1 MKDSP
6 QFQGRVM
13 LVAAAVGWSI
23 SGAIIKS
30 ADMGALSIAFGR
42 SLVAALCLA
51 PLAWKRREPLDW
63 GNLWL
68 ALAYTGSVT
77 LLVAATKA
85 TTAANAILL
94 QYTAPIFV
102 FLLGIPL
109 VGERPGWADWAGLAL
124 TMAGVGWIFAGAG
137 EADSLGVML
146 GLASG
151 LSFGMLILLQR
162 RYRHKDPYWVLGSN
176 NAVVALLLL
185 PWLGPEPNASEREV
199 LLMVLMGVVQLG
211 GPYLL
216 FFMALQR
223 VPARE
228 AALITL
234 LEPLLNPIWVA
245 LVVGELPSQ
254 STKIGGAIVLA
265 GVVLRYAATGR
276 GRLSGTPDSP
286 D

>member
-1 MKDSP
+1 MNYSA
-6 QFQGRVM
+6 QSAGRLM
-13 LVAAAVGWSI
+13 LVAAAVGWSL

-30 ADMGALSIAFGR
+30 ADLSALGIAFGR

-51 PLAWKRREPLDW
+51 PLAWNRRQPPDW

-68 ALAYTGSVT
+68 GLAYAGSVV

-94 QYTAPIFV
+94 QYTAPVFV

-109 VGERPGWADWAGLAL
+109 VGERPGWADWAGLVL
-124 TMAGVGWIFAGAG
+124 TMAGVGWIFAGVGAADTAG
-137 EADSLGVML
+137 VVL

-162 RYRHKDPYWVLGSN
+162 RYRDKDPFWVLGSN
-176 NAVVALLLL
+176 NALVVLLLL
-185 PWLGPEPNASEREV
+185 PWLGPEPAATTGD
-199 LLMVLMGVVQLG
+199 LALMLLMGVVQLG
-211 GPYLL
+211 IPYLL

-223 VPARE
+223 VSARE
-228 AALITL
+228 GALITL

-245 LVVGELPSQ
+245 MVVGEVPGS
-254 STKIGGAIVLA
+254 STQIGGAVVLLGVVVRYALA
-265 GVVLRYAATGR
+265 GR
-276 GRLSGTPDSP
+276 GQLNGTQG
-286 D
+286 

>member
-1 MKDSP
+1 MNTTSVI
-6 QFQGRVM
+6 QGRLM
-13 LVAAAVGWSI
+13 LVAAAVGWSL

-30 ADMGALSIAFGR
+30 ADLSALSIAFGR

-51 PLAWKRREPLDW
+51 PLAWRHRQPLDW

-94 QYTAPIFV
+94 QYTAPVFV
-102 FLLGIPL
+102 FLLGLPL
-109 VGERPGWADWAGLAL
+109 LGERPGWGDWLGLVL
-124 TMAGVGWIFAGAG
+124 TMAGVGWIFVGAG

-162 RYRHKDPYWVLGSN
+162 RYRHKDPFWVLGVN
-176 NAVVALLLL
+176 NAVVVLLLL
-185 PWLGPEPNASEREV
+185 PWLEPEPAASAGD
-199 LLMVLMGVVQLG
+199 LGLMVVMGVVQLG
-211 GPYLL
+211 IPYLL

-228 AALITL
+228 GALITL
-234 LEPLLNPIWVA
+234 LEPLLNPVWVA
-245 LVVGELPSQ
+245 LAVGELPGP
-254 STKIGGAIVLA
+254 STQAGGAIVLL
-265 GVVLRYAATGR
+265 GVVARYALAAGE
-276 GRLSGTPDSP
+276 RLSGTRD
-286 D
+286 

>member
-1 MKDSP
+1 MNTTSVI
-6 QFQGRVM
+6 QGRLM
-13 LVAAAVGWSI
+13 LVTAAVGWSL

-30 ADMGALSIAFGR
+30 ADLSALSIAFGR

-51 PLAWKRREPLDW
+51 PLAWRRRQPLDW

-94 QYTAPIFV
+94 QYTAPVFV
-102 FLLGIPL
+102 FLLGLPL
-109 VGERPGWADWAGLAL
+109 LGERPGWGDWVGLVL

-162 RYRHKDPYWVLGSN
+162 RYRHKDPFWVLGVN

-185 PWLGPEPNASEREV
+185 PWLEPEPASTV
-199 LLMVLMGVVQLG
+199 GDLGLMVVMGVVQLG
-211 GPYLL
+211 IPYLL

-228 AALITL
+228 GALITL
-234 LEPLLNPIWVA
+234 LEPLLNPVWVA
-245 LVVGELPSQ
+245 LAVGELPGL
-254 STKIGGAIVLA
+254 STQAGGAIVLL
-265 GVVLRYAATGR
+265 GVVARYALAAGE
-276 GRLSGTPDSP
+276 RLSGTRD
-286 D
+286 

>member
-1 MKDSP
+1 MKNSALL
-6 QFQGRVM
+6 QGRLM
-13 LVAAAVGWSI
+13 LVAAALGWSL
-23 SGAIIKS
+23 SGVIIKS
-30 ADMGALSIAFGR
+30 AGLGALSIAFGR

-68 ALAYTGSVT
+68 ALAYAGSVT

-94 QYTAPIFV
+94 QYTAPVFV

-124 TMAGVGWIFAGAG
+124 TMSGVGWIFAGAG
-137 EADSLGVML
+137 EADTVGVGL

-162 RYRHKDPYWVLGSN
+162 RYRHKDPFWLLGCN
-176 NAVVALLLL
+176 NLVVALLLL
-185 PWLGPEPNASEREV
+185 PWLGPEPQAGTREL
-199 LLMVLMGVVQLG
+199 LLMLLMGVVQLG
-211 GPYLL
+211 IPYLL

-223 VPARE
+223 VSARE
-228 AALITL
+228 GALITL
-234 LEPLLNPIWVA
+234 LEPLLNPLWVA
-245 LVVGELPSQ
+245 LAVGELPSP
-254 STKIGGAIVLA
+254 STKIGGAIVLL
-265 GVVLRYAATGR
+265 GVVLRYAFAGR
-276 GRLSGTPDSP
+276 RGGD
-286 D
+286 